1 MGVGR
6 LALREFLND
15 GVEGATLVMS
25 RRSRV
30 ARVMITALVGG
41 LLAFHFGPVPA
52 LTWAAINLALEAGL
66 SYLHATFRPQ
76 AKGRSSLVIRL
87 APAAAF
93 SIVWSVMA
101 ALSAIHGTQ
110 SMKFAA
116 LIILFGLIVE
126 GLKYATLSWSAMLS
140 IVPAPFIALFL
151 APLLGP
157 NFSGWDR
164 LLAVIVMLGLAG
176 YIADAVRLMRSS
188 AKALETAQAE
198 AQAASRAKS
207 AFVAMMS
214 HELRTPMNGVLGLA
228 HALGTTRLDDRQSDY
243 LEMIIQS
250 GDSLMTI
257 LNDILDLSKVEA
269 GKLALETAPFDIR
282 RLGAQI
288 HLVCNQ
294 TAQLKGLT
302 LALEIAP
309 QTPDWLLG
317 DPVRVRQIL
326 LNLVS
331 NALKFTETGRV
342 DIRIAPRATGGIEL
356 VVSDT
361 GVGLTPDQQGR
372 LFSPF
377 SQGDLSTARRFGG
390 TGLGLAISRQL
401 AMLMGGEITVTST
414 FGQGSAFTV
423 WLDLPQAQAP
433 VLRSAQEADL
443 DLNGARVLVVD
454 DNVVN
459 QAVARAILESARV
472 TVATAEDG
480 RAALA
485 RLRVEDF
492 DLVLM
497 DVHMPRMDGVE
508 AVRRIRAG
516 EGGRV
521 DIPILALTADAM
533 AGEAERL
540 LKQGFD
546 DAHPKPVQPGEL
558 LRAVSRLRRGSY
570 GGQAARIHRGAST
583 QSLCG

>member
-1 MGVGR
+1 
-6 LALREFLND
+6 
-15 GVEGATLVMS
+15 
-25 RRSRV
+25 
-30 ARVMITALVGG
+30 
-41 LLAFHFGPVPA
+41 
-52 LTWAAINLALEAGL
+52 
-66 SYLHATFRPQ
+66 
-76 AKGRSSLVIRL
+76 
-87 APAAAF
+87 
-93 SIVWSVMA
+93 
-101 ALSAIHGTQ
+101 
-110 SMKFAA
+110 
-116 LIILFGLIVE
+116 
-126 GLKYATLSWSAMLS
+126 
-140 IVPAPFIALFL
+140 
-151 APLLGP
+151 
-157 NFSGWDR
+157 
-164 LLAVIVMLGLAG
+164 
-176 YIADAVRLMRSS
+176 
-188 AKALETAQAE
+188 
-198 AQAASRAKS
+198 
-207 AFVAMMS
+207 
-214 HELRTPMNGVLGLA
+214 
-228 HALGTTRLDDRQSDY
+228 
-243 LEMIIQS
+243 
-250 GDSLMTI
+250 
-257 LNDILDLSKVEA
+257 
-269 GKLALETAPFDIR
+269 
-282 RLGAQI
+282 
-288 HLVCNQ
+288 
-294 TAQLKGLT
+294 
-302 LALEIAP
+302 
-309 QTPDWLLG
+309 
-317 DPVRVRQIL
+317 
-326 LNLVS
+326 
-331 NALKFTETGRV
+331 
-342 DIRIAPRATGGIEL
+342 
-356 VVSDT
+356 
-361 GVGLTPDQQGR
+361 
-372 LFSPF
+372 
-377 SQGDLSTARRFGG
+377 
-390 TGLGLAISRQL
+390 
-401 AMLMGGEITVTST
+401 MLMGGEITVTST